1 MKILHPTVHGLLDYG
16 LASAFLLMPL
26 LVVGF
31 PAVAGVLAFFFGAT
45 YLILSAITRYPLG
58 AFKLIPFRIHGV
70 LEAIMAVVWIAS
82 PWLFGF
88 AAQTLA
94 RNFYVIAGVVLL
106 LVVALTDYKAVGARA
121 ASSIEDR
128 RLSPTD

>member
-1 MKILHPTVHGLLDYG
+1 MKILHPTFHGLLDYG

-31 PAVAGVLAFFFGAT
+31 PPVAGVLAFFFGVM
-45 YLILSAITRYPLG
+45 YLIVSAITRYPLG

-70 LEAIMAVVWIAS
+70 IEAIMAVVWIVS
-82 PWLFGF
+82 PWLLGF
-88 AAQTLA
+88 AAHTVA

-106 LVVALTDYKAVGARA
+106 LLVALTDYKGARA
-121 ASSIEDR
+121 ASSIEER
-128 RLSPTD
+128 GFSLTD